1 VADDSYLRPAGATG
15 KGARRGLRHI
25 AVPGHR
31 SRLAGRVVVG
41 VVMLAIVL
49 VAAAAVVLLTSRAT
63 INANSSAL
71 AAVGLPTGGGTIE
84 SVSVT
89 TGPHSQPVPVQLRG
103 NQIWPKRLIPA
114 HQPVSVDAVVKRP
127 GWISWLAGST
137 EHVHLQLMTPSASL
151 RSHFLT
157 LRPGAPLR
165 LHFRQPVQVISYGVP
180 GALHRRVLS
189 APSAVVTLPRSV
201 PAGSLTV
208 AAAPRSWESAK
219 PALVSWFPA
228 GAATAAIANPA
239 PGTSIRPDTPITLT
253 FSKPVARALGSNRPP
268 VTPTTSGTW
277 HMVSSHTIVFRPEG
291 YGYGLG
297 SSVNVALPNG
307 VKLQDGSSGIAHWTV
322 PGGSP
327 LRLQQLLAM
336 LGYLPLKFEYAGSGV
351 GLSPQAQLNAAIHP
365 PAGHFVW
372 RYPNVPSPLRNMWQ
386 PGAAGVMTQGALMA
400 FEDDHGLATVGM
412 SNPLVWQYLIR
423 AAVTGKRSNFGYT
436 FVMVSEGSPE
446 SLTLWHSGHTVLSTP
461 VNTGIPQA
469 PTAQG
474 TYPVFEHIRVG
485 TMSGTNPDGSHY
497 DDPGIQFI
505 SYFNGGDA
513 LHAFDRAQFG
523 FPQSLGCVEME
534 LGPAGQVWPY
544 TPIGTL
550 VHVE

>member
-15 KGARRGLRHI
+15 KGARRGLRRT
-25 AVPGHR
+25 AVPARR
-31 SRLAGRVVVG
+31 SGRLRYLVVG
-41 VVMLAIVL
+41 VLVLAIAL
-49 VAAAAVVLLTSRAT
+49 VAAGAVVLVSARAKLTAG
-63 INANSSAL
+63 SSAL

-89 TGPHSQPVPVQLRG
+89 SGPHSQSIPVQLRG
-103 NQIWPKRLIPA
+103 NQIWPNKLIPA
-114 HQPVSVDAVVKRP
+114 HQLVSVDAVVKRP

-151 RSHFLT
+151 RSHFIT
-157 LRPGAPLR
+157 LRSGAPL
-165 LHFRQPVQVISYGVP
+165 LLSFRQPVQVITYGTAGNVR
-180 GALHRRVLS
+180 RRVL
-189 APSAVVTLPRSV
+189 ADPRAEITV
-201 PAGSLTV
+201 PRGAPAGSLIV
-208 AAAPRSWESAK
+208 AAAPRIWESAK
-219 PALVSWFPA
+219 PAVVSWFPA
-228 GAATAAIANPA
+228 GAAAAAVATPA
-239 PGTSIRPDTPITLT
+239 PGTEIRPTTPITLT
-253 FSKPVARALGSNRPP
+253 FNKPISGALGASRPP
-268 VTPTTSGTW
+268 VTPITSGTW
-277 HMVSSHTIVFRPEG
+277 HTLNSHTIVFRPQG
-291 YGYGLG
+291 LGFGLG
-297 SSVNVALPNG
+297 STIHVGLPGG
-307 VKLQDGSSGIAHWTV
+307 VSLVGASGGDPSWRV

-336 LGYLPLKFEYAGSGV
+336 LGYLPLKFNYAGPGV
-351 GLSPQAQLNAAIHP
+351 ESTPQAEVNAAIHP
-365 PAGHFVW
+365 PAGRFVW
-372 RYPNVPSPLRNMWQ
+372 RYPNVPSALRNMWQ
-386 PGAAGVMTQGALMA
+386 PGASGVMTQGAVMA
-400 FEDDHGLATVGM
+400 FENDHGLATVGL
-412 SNPLVWQYLIR
+412 SNPLLWQYLIR
-423 AAVTGKRSNFGYT
+423 AAVAGNRSTFGYT
-436 FVMVSEGSPE
+436 FVMVNEGSPE
-446 SLTLWHSGHTVLSTP
+446 SLSLWHSGHTVMSTP

-469 PTAQG
+469 PTALG
-474 TYPVFEHIRVG
+474 TYPVYEHIRVG